1 MNPFTMPGVPAIVA
15 AMLPLIAATVSAQNV
30 PASAPGV
37 IAFVDV
43 NVIPMDR
50 ERVLEGQTV
59 IVRDGRIASV
69 EPSARARIPS
79 GALRVDGRGKYLIP
93 GLAEMHAHIPGAQAS
108 EQMIRDIFTLYVA
121 NGVTTIRGM
130 LGAPNQLTLRA
141 KTATGEMLGPTIF
154 VGAPS
159 LNGNSAADP
168 ATAARLVR
176 EHKAAGYDFLK
187 LHPGIPRTSYDSI
200 VAAARAV
207 GITYAGHISQ
217 GVGLEHTLASR
228 QSTIDHLDGYLE
240 ASVPENVR
248 ARVTAADAPLGEMI
262 NAVDASRFPTLAA
275 ETRKAGTWNV
285 PTTFL
290 WESFFSPEPPEEM
303 ARRAEMKYAP
313 PQWINGW
320 SNQKRDRIT
329 QDQRNGVSPQ
339 ESATYLSLR
348 RTLLKTLADSG
359 AKLLMGTD
367 SPQMFNVPGFSLH
380 REIAVM
386 QEAGLTPWQVL
397 ESGTRH
403 VAEYA
408 AKDLRLDGRF
418 GTVTPGN
425 RADLILL
432 EANPLADVRNVAKR
446 AGVMVRGRWLPA
458 SELDRML
465 AEMAARHAAAQG
477 SAAVPDERE
486 AVLAVVQRLWD
497 GMRRRDTALVRSVFD
512 SSAALTRVATRNGE
526 ARVQVTPV
534 SGFVEALGRASE
546 AWNERMFAPDVR
558 VDGSLATVWTEYDFH
573 LGSQFSHCGV
583 DAFQLLKTSAGWKI
597 VALSDTARREGC
609 AKR

>member
-1 MNPFTMPGVPAIVA
+1 MQRLSAILA
-15 AMLPLIAATVSAQNV
+15 AALPLAAPVRAQNTTPATV
-30 PASAPGV
+30 
-37 IAFVDV
+37 AFVDV

-59 IVRDGRIASV
+59 IVRDGRIVSV
-69 EPSARARIPS
+69 EPSARARVPS

-93 GLAEMHAHIPGAQAS
+93 GLAEMHAHIPGAQAP
-108 EQMIRDIFTLYVA
+108 EQAIRDIFTLYVA

-141 KTATGEMLGPTIF
+141 KTASGEMLGPTIF

-240 ASVPENVR
+240 AAVPMEAR
-248 ARVTAADAPLGEMI
+248 ARVFADGATLGDMI
-262 NAVDASRFPTLAA
+262 GAIDASRFAALAA
-275 ETRKAGTWNV
+275 DTRKAGTWNV
-285 PTTFL
+285 PTAFL
-290 WESFFSPEPPEEM
+290 WESFFSPEAPEDM
-303 ARRAEMKYAP
+303 AQRAEMKYAP

-320 SNQKRDRIT
+320 SNQKRNRIQ
-329 QDQRNGVSPQ
+329 QDQMNGVSPDV
-339 ESATYLSLR
+339 STRYLSLR

-359 AKLLMGTD
+359 ARLLMGTD
-367 SPQMFNVPGFSLH
+367 SPQMFNVPGFALH
-380 REIAVM
+380 HEIALM

-397 ESGTRH
+397 ESGTRN

-408 AKDLRLDGRF
+408 AKDLKLDGKF
-418 GTVTPGN
+418 GTVAAGN

-432 EANPLADVRNVAKR
+432 DANPLTDVSNVAKR

-458 SELDRML
+458 AELDRML
-465 AEMAARHAAAQG
+465 AEMAARHSGA
-477 SAAVPDERE
+477 PR
-486 AVLAVVQRLWD
+486 
-497 GMRRRDTALVRSVFD
+497 
-512 SSAALTRVATRNGE
+512 GE
-526 ARVQVTPV
+526 Q
-534 SGFVEALGRASE
+534 
-546 AWNERMFAPDVR
+546 
-558 VDGSLATVWTEYDFH
+558 
-573 LGSQFSHCGV
+573 
-583 DAFQLLKTSAGWKI
+583 
-597 VALSDTARREGC
+597 
-609 AKR
+609 

>member
-1 MNPFTMPGVPAIVA
+1 MKPFTMPRVTAIVVA
-15 AMLPLIAATVSAQNV
+15 ALPLVATPLRTQNA
-30 PASAPGV
+30 PASNPPV
-37 IAFVDV
+37 VAFVDV

-50 ERVLEGQTV
+50 ERVLQGQTV
-59 IVRDGRIASV
+59 IVREGRIVSV

-79 GALRVDGRGKYLIP
+79 GALRVDGRGRYLMP
-93 GLAEMHAHIPGAQAS
+93 GLAEMHAHIPGAQAP
-108 EQMIRDIFTLYVA
+108 EQMVRDIFTLYVA

-141 KTATGEMLGPTIF
+141 KTASGEMLGPTIF

-240 ASVPENVR
+240 ATLPENVR
-248 ARVTAADAPLGEMI
+248 ARVIADQASLGEMI
-262 NAVDASRFPTLAA
+262 DAVDASRFAALAA

-285 PTTFL
+285 PTAFL

-303 ARRAEMKYAP
+303 AKRAEMKYAA

-320 SNQKRDRIT
+320 STQKRNRIQ
-329 QDQRNGVSPQ
+329 QDQQNRVSAQ
-339 ESATYLSLR
+339 HSATFLSLR

-380 REIAVM
+380 REITVM
-386 QEAGLTPWQVL
+386 REAGLTPWQVL
-397 ESGTRH
+397 ESGTRN

-408 AKDLRLDGRF
+408 AKDLRLDGKF

-425 RADLILL
+425 RADMILL
-432 EANPLADVRNVAKR
+432 DANPLADLRNVAKR

-465 AEMAARHAAAQG
+465 AEMAARH
-477 SAAVPDERE
+477 
-486 AVLAVVQRLWD
+486 
-497 GMRRRDTALVRSVFD
+497 
-512 SSAALTRVATRNGE
+512 
-526 ARVQVTPV
+526 
-534 SGFVEALGRASE
+534 SG
-546 AWNERMFAPDVR
+546 AP
-558 VDGSLATVWTEYDFH
+558 G
-573 LGSQFSHCGV
+573 GQ
-583 DAFQLLKTSAGWKI
+583 
-597 VALSDTARREGC
+597 
-609 AKR
+609 